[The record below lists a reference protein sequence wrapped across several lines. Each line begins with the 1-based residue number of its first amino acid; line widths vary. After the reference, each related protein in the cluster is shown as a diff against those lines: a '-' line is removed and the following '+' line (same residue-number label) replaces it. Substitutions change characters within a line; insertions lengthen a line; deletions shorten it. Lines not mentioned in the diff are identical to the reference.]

1 MSELIYSHS
10 LIYKEKSKEKKVKL
24 EMRKMSKAIEENKL
38 AVAIKIWEF
47 NLYWIFMCL
56 EENNDK
62 DKTNLHPLTKLTFK
76 FQWKPFCEK
85 LSVTAED

>member
-38 AVAIKIWEF
+38 AVAIKI
-47 NLYWIFMCL
+47 
-56 EENNDK
+56 
-62 DKTNLHPLTKLTFK
+62 
-76 FQWKPFCEK
+76 
-85 LSVTAED
+85 